1 MKRIVVA
8 TDGSAGAVAAAR
20 VGGEIAKA
28 LGAEVVLAH
37 AASIPAAMSLGLS
50 AAPQLADEYLETTTR
65 HAFDVA
71 GRVLDGLG
79 VAHRDVTLTGPAA
92 DAVVD
97 EARRCDAE
105 LIVIGHRGLSGLE
118 RLFLGSV
125 SDRIA
130 HIAGRH
136 VLVAHPTDDD
146 RVAAE
151 SGGEAAAAT
160 GGGG

>member
-1 MKRIVVA
+1 MKRILVA

-20 VGGEIAKA
+20 VGGELAKA
-28 LGAEVVLAH
+28 LGAEVVLVH

-65 HAFDVA
+65 HAFGVA
-71 GRVLDGLG
+71 GKILDGLG
-79 VAHRDVTLTGPAA
+79 VSHRDVTVTGPAA

-97 EARRCDAE
+97 EARRCDAD
-105 LIVIGHRGLSGLE
+105 LVVIGHRGLSGLE
-118 RLFLGSV
+118 RVFLGSV

-136 VLVAHPTDDD
+136 VLVAHPTDED
-146 RVAAE
+146 RAAAE
-151 SGGEAAAAT
+151 AGDDSS
-160 GGGG
+160 

>member
-1 MKRIVVA
+1 MKRILIA

-20 VGGEIAKA
+20 VGGELAQA
-28 LGAEVVLAH
+28 LGAEVVLVH
-37 AASIPAAMSLGLS
+37 SASIPAAMSLGLS

-65 HAFDVA
+65 HAFDIA
-71 GRVLDGLG
+71 SRVLDGMG

-146 RVAAE
+146 RAAAE
-151 SGGEAAAAT
+151 SGDEGEGE
-160 GGGG
+160 GGGGG